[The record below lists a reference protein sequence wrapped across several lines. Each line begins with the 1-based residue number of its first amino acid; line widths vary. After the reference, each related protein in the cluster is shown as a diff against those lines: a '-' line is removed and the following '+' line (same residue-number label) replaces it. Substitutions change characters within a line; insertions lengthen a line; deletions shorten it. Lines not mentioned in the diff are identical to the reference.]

1 MNIVQFGP
9 YPLDSNC
16 IRGGVESSV
25 FGLTNALAV
34 NHEVDVFDIP
44 RIDGKDTGKRVG
56 NIQIHRYLNHG
67 THNQDAV
74 QRVDEILRDIIALHP
89 DIVHVHGT
97 GEISAIVYRALKD
110 YGIKVL
116 LTIHGLLH
124 VEKKNQLRKKLSL
137 KHLYQYYHQSRI
149 EFEAIAN
156 AVTAIVDTEYVAIQL
171 RDLFK
176 QKKITKLPQMHIIP
190 QGINAEYLTLDN
202 QCSAQTILSV
212 GAISERKGHLY
223 LIKAFEIICAK
234 HPQAKL
240 CIAGTLADNRYYQ
253 LLQDYISKSPYE
265 KQIELKVN
273 LPQEEIFKLYQQS
286 TLFALH
292 SQEESQGIVFA
303 EAMAVGLPVV
313 ATKVGGVPY
322 VVKNNTTGLLSEY
335 GDVTSFANN
344 IITLLDDRD
353 VYDAFESAA
362 KKEALN
368 YTWQNIAKQVVQLY
382 KEIR

>member
-25 FGLTNALAV
+25 FGLTNALAL

-44 RIDGKDTGKRVG
+44 RIDGKDIGERVG

>member
-44 RIDGKDTGKRVG
+44 RIDGKDTGERVG

-124 VEKKNQLRKKLSL
+124 VEKKNQLRKNLSL

-156 AVTAIVDTEYVAIQL
+156 AVTAIVDTEYVAMQL

>member
-25 FGLTNALAV
+25 FGLTNALAL

-44 RIDGKDTGKRVG
+44 RIDGKDTGERVG

-124 VEKKNQLRKKLSL
+124 MEKKNQLRKKLSL

>member
-44 RIDGKDTGKRVG
+44 RIDGKDTGERVG

-67 THNQDAV
+67 IHNQDAV
-74 QRVDEILRDIIALHP
+74 MRVDEILRDIVALHP

-97 GEISAIVYRALKD
+97 GEISAIVYKALKE
-110 YGIKVL
+110 YGFKVMM
-116 LTIHGLLH
+116 TIHGLLH
-124 VEKKNQLRKKLSL
+124 VEKKNQLRKTFSL
-137 KHLYQYYHQSRI
+137 KHLYQYFHQSRI
-149 EFEAIAN
+149 EFDAIEN
-156 AVTAIVDTEYVAIQL
+156 ADVAIVDTEYVAIQL
-171 RDLFK
+171 RKLLEE
-176 QKKITKLPQMHIIP
+176 KKVKCLPQMHIIP
-190 QGINAEYLTLDN
+190 QGINADYLSLNTNGDT
-202 QCSAQTILSV
+202 QTILSV
-212 GAISERKGHLY
+212 GSISERKGHLF
-223 LIKAFEIICAK
+223 LIKAFEKVLSHI
-234 HPQAKL
+234 PNAKL
-240 CIAGTLADNRYYQ
+240 IIAGSLADKKYYQ
-253 LLQDYISKSPYE
+253 SLLDYKEKSFCKDKIEIMPNLSQE
-265 KQIELKVN
+265 QIY
-273 LPQEEIFKLYQQS
+273 QLYQTA

-303 EAMAVGLPVV
+303 EAMAVGLPIV
-313 ATKVGGVPY
+313 ATNVGGVPY

-382 KEIR
+382 KEIL

>member
-44 RIDGKDTGKRVG
+44 RIDGKDTGERVG

>member
-25 FGLTNALAV
+25 YGLAKALSEY
-34 NHEVDVFDIP
+34 HEIDVFDIP
-44 RIDGKDTGKRVG
+44 RINGKDTGERVG
-56 NIQIHRYLNHG
+56 NIQIHRYLNPG

-149 EFEAIAN
+149 EFEAITN
-156 AVTAIVDTEYVAIQL
+156 ADTAIVDTEYVAIQL

-202 QCSAQTILSV
+202 QCSALTILSV

-303 EAMAVGLPVV
+303 EAMAVGLPIV

-353 VYDAFESAA
+353 VYDVFASAA
-362 KKEALN
+362 KHEALN

-382 KEIR
+382 KEI

>member
-44 RIDGKDTGKRVG
+44 RIDGKDTGERVG

-149 EFEAIAN
+149 EFGAIAN